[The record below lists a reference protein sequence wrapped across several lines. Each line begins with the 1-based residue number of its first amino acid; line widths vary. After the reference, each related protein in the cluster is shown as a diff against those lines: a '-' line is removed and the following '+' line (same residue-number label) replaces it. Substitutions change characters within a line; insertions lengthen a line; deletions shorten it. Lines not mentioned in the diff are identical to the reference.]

1 MRSLTT
7 LDDWSAAVV
16 LAVFALA
23 DAYSEGRG
31 PAAEGAAV
39 MFFPPSS
46 LRTSSSRTVPAL
58 TRSSSSPVGSRWPFS
73 TSRRQGSASLRAH
86 LSCVAGR

>member
-7 LDDWSAAVV
+7 LDDWSAADV

-39 MFFPPSS
+39 MAFC
-46 LRTSSSRTVPAL
+46 LDL
-58 TRSSSSPVGSRWPFS
+58 G
-73 TSRRQGSASLRAH
+73 
-86 LSCVAGR
+86 